1 MSLIMLQ
8 PLIVFCRLKTIR
20 NEEELIMKK
29 NYFLISAVMALCL
42 CACQGHAK
50 TSEEPKMEPE
60 KTPTMEVAF
69 KELESNVGV
78 TSEVKA
84 YIDAMH
90 EQEKQIT
97 YPHRIS
103 YLFGPTDLKKMSDKP
118 ETYGN
123 ANKPYPASET
133 GGVDVCQMLNN
144 SKQKYQNVPI
154 EIKWEKGDKDFSE
167 AKVRYWTELDK
178 SDVHEVSV
186 EEGGESAKLPNLKR
200 ATTYYYQLV
209 NGEEVSQMGNFDT
222 ADYTRVMSM
231 GGVNNVR
238 DLGGYMTSYG
248 VRTRQGL
255 IFRGYEINEKGW
267 SGGHNASYTPETQL
281 VAERDMNLGL
291 ELDLRAKSGTYQAK
305 QENSAVQGVEYKRCA
320 INSYAKFISDPNKT
334 SEEENADRNLPQEI
348 FEALANADQ
357 KHVYFHCWGG
367 ADRTGTIAFLLNAI
381 CGVSYTD
388 LIIDFEITSQ
398 TNNTRC
404 HMHNSS
410 SAFFPQ
416 FLYNF
421 TQIEGFDFNKT
432 VNENAVT
439 LLKKVG
445 VSDETIEKVREVMIP
460 GYNKDMKPVEAHNEN
475 GTDELPTSSAQLL
488 DMFAKYG
495 ELEEP
500 IVA

>member
-1 MSLIMLQ
+1 
-8 PLIVFCRLKTIR
+8 
-20 NEEELIMKK
+20 MKK
-29 NYFLISAVMALCL
+29 SYLLVSAIMSLCL
-42 CACQGHAK
+42 CACQGK
-50 TSEEPKMEPE
+50 TPSGSSEPKMEPE
-60 KTPTMEVAF
+60 KTPTMEVNF
-69 KELESNVGV
+69 QELESNVGV
-78 TSEVKA
+78 TAEVKA

-90 EQEKQIT
+90 EQEKSIT

-103 YLFGPTDLKKMSDKP
+103 YLFGPTDLKKMSEKP
-118 ETYGN
+118 ESYGS
-123 ANKPYPASET
+123 ANKKYPENET

-144 SKQKYQNVPI
+144 SSQKYQNVPI
-154 EIKWEKGDKDFSE
+154 ELKWEAGEQEFSE
-167 AKVRYWTELDK
+167 DATIHYWTEFDK
-178 SDVHEVSV
+178 SDVHEVKL
-186 EEGGESAKLPNLKR
+186 EEGGASAKLPNLKR
-200 ATTYYYQLV
+200 ASTYYYQLV
-209 NGEEVSQMGNFDT
+209 DGENVSQMGSFET
-222 ADYTRVMSM
+222 ADYTRVMTM

-267 SGGHNASYTPETQL
+267 SGGHNASYTPETQE
-281 VAERDMNLGL
+281 VAERDMSLGL
-291 ELDLRAKSGTYQAK
+291 ELDLRAKSGTYQGN
-305 QENSAVQGVEYKRCA
+305 QEKSAVEGVEYKRCA
-320 INSYAKFISDPNKT
+320 INSYANFIKDPNKT
-334 SEEENADRNLPQEI
+334 SESENANRNLPQEI

-404 HMHNSS
+404 HMHNSN

-416 FLYNF
+416 FLYEF
-421 TQIEGFDFNKT
+421 TQMEGFDFEKT

-445 VSDETIEKVREVMIP
+445 VSDETIEDVRKVMIP
-460 GYNKDMKPVEAHNEN
+460 GYETGMQPVEAVNED
-475 GTDELPTSSAQLL
+475 GTDELPTSSAQLA
-488 DMFAKYG
+488 DMFEKYG
-495 ELEEP
+495 EMELP
-500 IVA
+500 LVR

>member
-1 MSLIMLQ
+1 
-8 PLIVFCRLKTIR
+8 
-20 NEEELIMKK
+20 MKK
-29 NYFLISAVMALCL
+29 SYLLVSAIMSLCL
-42 CACQGHAK
+42 CACQGK
-50 TSEEPKMEPE
+50 TPSGSSEPKMEPE
-60 KTPTMEVAF
+60 KTPTMEVNF
-69 KELESNVGV
+69 QELENNVGV
-78 TSEVKA
+78 TEEVKA

-90 EQEKQIT
+90 EQEKNLT
-97 YPHRIS
+97 YPDRIS
-103 YLFGPTDLKKMSDKP
+103 YLFGPTDLKKMSDKA
-118 ETYGN
+118 ESDDN
-123 ANKPYPASET
+123 HKDYPADET

-144 SKQKYQNVPI
+144 KQKYQNVPI
-154 EIKWEKGDKDFSE
+154 ELKWEKGEKEFSE
-167 AKVRYWTELDK
+167 DAVIRYWTEFDK
-178 SDVHEVSV
+178 SDAHYAKL
-186 EEGGESAKLPNLKR
+186 EEGGASAKLPNLKR

-209 NGEEVSQMGNFDT
+209 DGEDVSQMGSFET
-222 ADYTRVMSM
+222 ADYTRVMTM
-231 GGVNNVR
+231 GAVNNVR

-267 SGGHNASYTPETQL
+267 SGGHNASYTPETQE

-291 ELDLRAKSGTYQAK
+291 ELDLRAKSGTYQGN
-305 QENSAVQGVEYKRCA
+305 QEKSAVEGVEYKRCA
-320 INSYAKFISDPNKT
+320 INSYAGFITDPNKT
-334 SEEENADRNLPQEI
+334 SESENADRNLPQEI
-348 FEALANADQ
+348 FEALANAEE

-398 TNNTRC
+398 TNNKRC

-410 SAFFPQ
+410 SAYFPK
-416 FLYNF
+416 FLYAF
-421 TQIEGFDFNKT
+421 TQIEGFDFEKT

-445 VSDETIEKVREVMIP
+445 VTDETIEAVRKVMIP
-460 GYNKDMKPVEAHNEN
+460 GYETGMQPVETVNEN

-488 DMFAKYG
+488 EMFAKYG